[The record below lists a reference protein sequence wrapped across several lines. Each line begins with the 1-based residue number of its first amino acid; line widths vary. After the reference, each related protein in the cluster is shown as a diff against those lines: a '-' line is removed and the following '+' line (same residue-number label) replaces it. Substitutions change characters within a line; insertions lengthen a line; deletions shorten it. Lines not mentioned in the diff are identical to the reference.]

1 MKSILIFLFSLSI
14 FFISSCSQDP
24 NKITIKGNIANH
36 VIDELVF
43 NFPDT
48 SYEARIDANGNFKI
62 TLNQDSAQYVTLLH
76 GERTRMFI
84 KPGDNVEVYFDTKEF
99 DETIT
104 YKGSPESSFLA
115 YKLISAEK
123 RDFYGKSLYLTDK
136 VSYEVEL
143 ENFRSNL
150 MQMLDRFENRYFK
163 ITETKSINA
172 SVERYLKMKESF
184 SDRTEEELLYLWE
197 ANKLSK
203 EYNFYGLLSTL
214 NRADFDENLIEYEK
228 KMNSALEPL
237 KKLNNYEKEQ
247 GKITKIVASW
257 RERKDDYD
265 NMPKDGDM
273 SIDFSYPNISSEMI
287 SLSSLRGRLVYI
299 DVWATWCGPCI
310 AEIPSLERL
319 QKDYENKDIVFLS
332 VSVDTDKEAWEKMLA
347 EDQLGGVQLWADG
360 WSQITKSYAIFG
372 IPRFMLVDKSG
383 KLIAV
388 DAPRPSSN
396 EIRSM
401 IDERI

>member
-1 MKSILIFLFSLSI
+1 VKNVLTWLFSLSI

-24 NKITIKGNIANH
+24 NEITIKGSIANP
-36 VIDELVF
+36 ISDELVF

-48 SYEARIDANGNFKI
+48 SYEAKVDADGNFKI

-84 KPGDNVEVYFDTKEF
+84 KPGDNIEVYFDTKEF
-99 DETIT
+99 DETMT
-104 YKGSPESSFLA
+104 YKYSPESSFLA
-115 YKLISAEK
+115 YKLILTEEG
-123 RDFYGKSLYLTDK
+123 DFYGKSLYLADK
-136 VSYEVEL
+136 VSYEVAL
-143 ENFRSNL
+143 ENFKSNL
-150 MQMLDRFENRYFK
+150 MQKLDHFENGYFK
-163 ITETKSINA
+163 ITEQKSINV
-172 SVERYLKMKESF
+172 SVERYLKRKESF

-197 ANKLSK
+197 ASKLSK

-214 NRADFDENLIEYEK
+214 NRAKFDENLVIYEK

-237 KKLNNYEKEQ
+237 KKLNNYEEEQ

-257 RERKDDYD
+257 SERKDDYD
-265 NMPKDGDM
+265 NMPKNGDM
-273 SIDFSYPNISSEMI
+273 SIDFSYPNSSSEMV
-287 SLSSLRGRLVYI
+287 SLSSFKGRLVYI
-299 DVWATWCGPCI
+299 DIWATWCGPCI
-310 AEIPSLERL
+310 AEIPSLKRL
-319 QKDYENKDIVFLS
+319 QKDYENMDIIFLS
-332 VSVDTDKEAWEKMLA
+332 ISVDTDKEAWKKMLI
-347 EDQLGGVQLWADG
+347 EEQLGGVQLWADG

-383 KLIAV
+383 ELIAV